1 MKHLKM
7 MYALAKREVI
17 ERRSI
22 FALTLVFGLISVFG
36 PYVFGL
42 SSQGNSKS
50 DWRELSA
57 VIALMLGIVSS
68 LGVAFFTGVVLFG
81 RDLSEKRIGF
91 YFSRPIPALSL
102 WTGKILAA
110 WVLVW
115 GSFLVTLMPTLLVGA
130 NSLKGLVELSNNNQ
144 GILLLLLPLLLFGI
158 GLVASIAFRSR
169 SRWLIFD
176 LVAIPIILLLV
187 GAGLYSLHQAYAE
200 FLAFNAM
207 IGFGLIA
214 SIGML
219 LASAISTIQGRT
231 SLIQTH
237 RAISLVLCTVLL
249 IGAGSVQVYARW
261 ALSVTPADIN
271 WVVAGARAHPDWII
285 LTATVAH
292 REKFYPTFL
301 YNIST
306 GYMTP
311 LELSPYHDQTVT
323 CSNDGRRCAWISS
336 VRQLPGFS
344 DSGIPTGTLR
354 ILDTSHDPF
363 SQPVLTQLTF
373 PISTELVF
381 SPDGQQLV
389 ATNQER
395 VELIDF
401 QTRRITAQL
410 TFPAELQKEGY
421 ITVNKAAFVSSD
433 VLRLY
438 RIRPKKPGQQI
449 IEFNLAT
456 GEIRQ
461 TGFLEGDRSDNI
473 NPGIGRVVHGVPA
486 YFQFFNNFERAF
498 ISNPSV
504 SKGETGGGIPLQAD
518 GSPRSYETH
527 VFDARTGSRLFSM
540 PSVDNQVYSFS
551 VIGLSD
557 LRMVRLVY
565 RKNSVPANM
574 QIQPAYLE
582 IFSASGVLE
591 RTIALEKAGEFQGVT
606 QYSLS
611 GESSAGKVLVLSE
624 TESYQQRQM
633 TRFSVIDCNT
643 GEIQEKL
650 RSHSL
655 FQGTAAWFQRD
666 VAKENETRLFLERP
680 QEQPKSLIYFN
691 PETGE
696 KRTLLGAKN

>member
-7 MYALAKREVI
+7 IYALANREVI

-22 FALTLVFGLISVFG
+22 FALALVFGLISVFG

-42 SSQGNSKS
+42 SSQGNLKS
-50 DWRELSA
+50 DWRGLSA
-57 VIALMLGIVSS
+57 VMALMLGIFSS

-102 WTGKILAA
+102 WTGKILAGWA
-110 WVLVW
+110 LIL
-115 GSFLVTLMPTLLVGA
+115 GSFFATLVPSFLVGA
-130 NSLKGLVELSNNNQ
+130 NPLKGFLELTQNN
-144 GILLLLLPLLLFGI
+144 GWILLLLLPFLLLGV

-187 GAGLYSLHQAYAE
+187 GAGLFPLYRMYAE
-200 FLAFNAM
+200 YLMFQAL
-207 IGFGLIA
+207 IGFGIIA
-214 SIGML
+214 GIGML
-219 LASAISTIQGRT
+219 LASAISTSQGRT
-231 SLIQTH
+231 SLVQTH
-237 RAISLVLCTVLL
+237 RVISLVLCTVLL

-261 ALSVTPADIN
+261 ALSVTPADIK
-271 WVVAGARAHPDWII
+271 WVTAGVLIHPDLIVVSGV
-285 LTATVAH
+285 VAH
-292 REKFYPTFL
+292 REKFYPVFL

-306 GYMTP
+306 GHMIP
-311 LELSPYHDQTVT
+311 LELSPYHDKTVT

-336 VRQLPGFS
+336 VRQFPGFS

-354 ILDTSHDPF
+354 ILDTSHDPL

-381 SPDGQQLV
+381 SPNGQQLV
-389 ATNQER
+389 ATDQER

-421 ITVNKAAFVSSD
+421 ITVNKAAFVSSE

-438 RIRPKKPGQQI
+438 RVHPKKPGQQI
-449 IEFNLAT
+449 IEFNLTT

-461 TGFLEGDRSDNI
+461 TGFLEGDRSDSI
-473 NPGIGRVVHGVPA
+473 NPHIGRLAHGVPA

-504 SKGETGGGIPLQAD
+504 PKGETGGGVPLQAD

-527 VFDARTGSRLFSM
+527 VFDARTGNHLFSL
-540 PSVDNQVYSFS
+540 PPVDNQIYSFS

-565 RKNSVPANM
+565 RKNSVPMNV
-574 QIQPAYLE
+574 QIQPAYVE
-582 IFSASGVLE
+582 VFSASGVLE
-591 RTIALEKAGEFQGVT
+591 RTITLEKAGEFQGVT
-606 QYSLS
+606 EYSLS
-611 GESSAGKVLVLSE
+611 GESSAGKVLVQSE

-633 TRFSVIDCNT
+633 SKFSVIDCNT

-655 FQGTAAWFQRD
+655 FQGTVAWFQRD
-666 VAKENETRLFLERP
+666 AAKENETRLFLERP
-680 QEQPKSLIYFN
+680 QGQPKSLIYFN

-696 KRTLLGAKN
+696 KRMLLGAKN